1 MLTTLPHSRAGDDF
15 DTESYFEDHGDEEYY
30 IPSSPDPDPSTQEQE
45 ELDVYTSYLPAMWVP
60 LCSYTSY
67 INCCY

>member
-1 MLTTLPHSRAGDDF
+1 MVKQRQDSI
-15 DTESYFEDHGDEEYY
+15 ESYKAGGREDLVAK
-30 IPSSPDPDPSTQEQE
+30 EQE